1 MLVSG
6 ALVHFDLNIFT
17 DMVQETYAR
26 QRSPGTQV
34 NVTLR
39 AFSTEAV
46 RCINIILGLHVSGQE
61 SYRHAPQR
69 PFRRLVCYSFMWIK
83 GLSDRVCAIG

>member
-6 ALVHFDLNIFT
+6 ALVLDNINIFT
-17 DMVQETYAR
+17 DMVQETYAH

-34 NVTLR
+34 NVTLQ

-46 RCINIILGLHVSGQE
+46 RCMKSLL
-61 SYRHAPQR
+61 
-69 PFRRLVCYSFMWIK
+69 L
-83 GLSDRVCAIG
+83 